1 MSQSTYILIGRAI
14 VVPQLMRRDQHRA
27 GVFLS
32 SFFILSGVLLAPH
45 LAHAGATFTTATTTP
60 YVSSI
65 AVKIDN
71 EFVSPTTKTRS
82 NVTVVVSIESLGK
95 SYSVDTP
102 LSSDSYTF
110 TDNGSFEFTF
120 HDVDGNTG
128 SSIITIDNIDRTP
141 PEITFESYATTST
154 NVDITVN
161 AHTNEGTLATS
172 TYTFTDNGSYDF
184 VATDDVGNVATST
197 VTITNIDRTAP
208 VITLVGAA
216 STEIKASTPYV
227 DEGATATDDVDG
239 RVAVVTTG
247 TVDVGVPGTYTL
259 SYDAVDAAGNS
270 AATVTRTVD
279 VVRHGSSGGGGGG
292 GGGSTSSSS
301 SSRSA
306 VAQVSGGEVLGAST
320 YHFASDLKQG
330 DNGDD
335 VQALQEMLVQGGF
348 LTVTPTGYYGSLTVE
363 AVQAFQRARGILSTG
378 YVGPL
383 TITALNAGIAPVSPP
398 TTTALYELLSS
409 LLAQV
414 LVLQQKLAL
423 IQA

>member
-1 MSQSTYILIGRAI
+1 
-14 VVPQLMRRDQHRA
+14 MRRDQHRA

-45 LAHAGATFTTATTTP
+45 FAHAGATFTTATTTP

-128 SSIITIDNIDRTP
+128 SSTITIDNIDRTP

-154 NVDITVN
+154 NANIVVV

-172 TYTFTDNGSYDF
+172 THTFTDNGSYDF
-184 VATDDVGNVATST
+184 VATDEAGNIATST
-197 VTITNIDRTAP
+197 VTIANIDRIAP
-208 VITLVGAA
+208 VVTLSGSSATQIRVGVQY
-216 STEIKASTPYV
+216 E
-227 DEGATATDDVDG
+227 EQGATAIDDVS
-239 RVAVVTTG
+239 G
-247 TVDVGVPGTYTL
+247 TVPVTISGSVDSDTPGTYTL
-259 SYDAVDAAGNS
+259 SYTASDIAGNQ
-270 AATVTRTVD
+270 ATSTRTIE

-306 VAQVSGGEVLGAST
+306 VAQVSGGEVLGASA